1 LPRGR
6 KPKNYL
12 NDVNKQTVQEVQKQ
26 SNNYQDYIQDI
37 VEGFVSKMF
46 QDGIV
51 KEVKA
56 EDMVK
61 YFANPDQYHEE
72 LEKSVQY
79 YYISNG
85 DVFQQF
91 DLAKVLPTLNYKIDV
106 IEKAKSYEK
115 NIAACNRILKKV
127 KHRTLTRDIISQEI
141 TAGTLIGM
149 WLGDKKNPYFY
160 IFDDLEHVFPAY
172 RKNGEW
178 VAWFDLE
185 MLKPMKENERQ
196 IIYDNLS
203 PYISEGDYKKYEVD
217 PQNDEVRYIELPQ
230 EITVVLRTHRTSR
243 NQRLGIPWA
252 TQGLLDIAHKKKL
265 KDMEVAIANKV
276 IKSIAILK
284 LGNEKTPDPPKPLK
298 KKVVAGVKQALVAND
313 TTGTPVIA
321 IPEWSDLKFNDVKTD
336 ALDPKKYTTINSD
349 INSSLG
355 TGASMKEG
363 DGGNF
368 ASGKIN
374 FEIFYKKLAVLLED
388 IETEV
393 YGKLFNMILPTS
405 VAEDYSL
412 VYDKQPPIPLE
423 KKLDILMRL
432 HNMEGFSLKAVIDH
446 LDGID
451 FVEYVNQSIYE
462 QETQKLQEKIKP
474 YASSFIGNTNPDDT
488 GGRTPNNDPNNEN
501 TVKSKT
507 TDGNSTPSTL

>member
-230 EITVVLRTHRTSR
+230 EITVVLRTHTTSR

-321 IPEWSDLKFNDVKTD
+321 IPEWSV
-336 ALDPKKYTTINSD
+336 
-349 INSSLG
+349 G
-355 TGASMKEG
+355 
-363 DGGNF
+363 
-368 ASGKIN
+368 
-374 FEIFYKKLAVLLED
+374 VL
-388 IETEV
+388 
-393 YGKLFNMILPTS
+393 
-405 VAEDYSL
+405 
-412 VYDKQPPIPLE
+412 
-423 KKLDILMRL
+423 
-432 HNMEGFSLKAVIDH
+432 
-446 LDGID
+446 
-451 FVEYVNQSIYE
+451 
-462 QETQKLQEKIKP
+462 
-474 YASSFIGNTNPDDT
+474 
-488 GGRTPNNDPNNEN
+488 
-501 TVKSKT
+501 
-507 TDGNSTPSTL
+507 